1 MVVIDCYITN
11 HCKTLWIKATII
23 YLFTVVS
30 ISNLGWTQLGS
41 SASLTDIPYV
51 VVVI

>member
-23 YLFTVVS
+23 YLFTVEYIVWA
-30 ISNLGWTQLGS
+30 G
-41 SASLTDIPYV
+41 TDRGKRGQKAKPT
-51 VVVI
+51 